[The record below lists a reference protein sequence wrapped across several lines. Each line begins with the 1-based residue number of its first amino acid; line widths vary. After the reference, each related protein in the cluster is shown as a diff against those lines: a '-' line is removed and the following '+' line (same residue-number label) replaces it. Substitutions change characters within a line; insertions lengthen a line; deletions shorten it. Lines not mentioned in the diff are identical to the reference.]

1 MKTPPHWL
9 KGTWTLL
16 TSGQVTSL
24 LYKIRMVVEMLSGRR
39 YMKNGFMGGVRAE
52 FGKKQ
57 GLKESSGHATGPRSC
72 PPGDPPL
79 PVDRDAPRFLSQH
92 PPCCILDLTQVSG
105 VMP

>member
-52 FGKKQ
+52 FGKK
-57 GLKESSGHATGPRSC
+57 
-72 PPGDPPL
+72 
-79 PVDRDAPRFLSQH
+79 
-92 PPCCILDLTQVSG
+92 
-105 VMP
+105 